1 MSRENLYQ
9 PILSIDLKKSLIR
22 VHRNTLRLLGDPD
35 YIQLLINPNAKM
47 IAIKAGDKRDYL
59 AHKVRKYRF
68 ETGYSYELYCK
79 DLLQTMMTVDC
90 GWEYGNIFRLYGQFN
105 SKAGVIQFSMLETSP
120 SMQQN
125 TEWSE
130 QTLRVTITTIPL
142 NLIWNLQISFS
153 L

>member
-125 TEWSE
+125 RDEPEVS
-130 QTLRVTITTIPL
+130 IPL
-142 NLIWNLQISFS
+142 HSPVPFSFLQKY
-153 L
+153 

>member
-1 MSRENLYQ
+1 MMSRENLCQ

-22 VHRNTLRLLGDPD
+22 IHRNTLRLLGDPD
-35 YIQLLINPNAKM
+35 YIQLLINPNSKM

-68 ETGYSYELYCK
+68 ETGYCK

-130 QTLRVTITTIPL
+130 QTL
-142 NLIWNLQISFS
+142 
-153 L
+153 

>member
-35 YIQLLINPNAKM
+35 YIQLLINPNM

-130 QTLRVTITTIPL
+130 QTL
-142 NLIWNLQISFS
+142 
-153 L
+153 

>member
-1 MSRENLYQ
+1 MMSRENLYQ

-68 ETGYSYELYCK
+68 ETGYSK

-130 QTLRVTITTIPL
+130 QTL
-142 NLIWNLQISFS
+142 
-153 L
+153 